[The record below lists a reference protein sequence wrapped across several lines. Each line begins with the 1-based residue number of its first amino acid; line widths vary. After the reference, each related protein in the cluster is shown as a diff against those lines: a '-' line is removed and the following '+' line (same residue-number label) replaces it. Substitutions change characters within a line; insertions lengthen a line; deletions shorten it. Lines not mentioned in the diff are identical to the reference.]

1 VLTDSV
7 AIGHAL
13 AREPSYLAVPTPKDH
28 LEDHLWATWRYGQG
42 HAPSLL
48 AVGAPGTGKTVTLRW
63 MILDLILSPGSKSL
77 WLADGKGADNFLMFT
92 SQPGVA
98 GIASKPDPAS
108 GKPDPIVKMIRF
120 IHKETHKR
128 YAVWAKAK
136 RTALKTG
143 KPVRYSH
150 PPPMFFILD
159 EYMDW
164 EIGLSDKLRDEML
177 TLLISIA
184 QIGREVNVHLWIA
197 TQAPYARSVE
207 VGLPGLLKHLLKA
220 RIAMCGPM
228 SLHSVEAK
236 MAFDDAH
243 ASDRIES
250 YARRYG
256 LYGEDRL
263 GLGLFQVGAN
273 ETAFLAPW
281 TPDPYHWETIEQD
294 RLDILRLLPTKKIQL
309 VTDEDED
316 EDDEEDDEEEPE
328 EGVEAS

>member
-7 AIGHAL
+7 ALGHAL
-13 AREPSYLAVPTPKDH
+13 AREPNYLAVPRPKDH
-28 LEDHLWATWRYGQG
+28 LEERLWATWRYGQG

-48 AVGAPGTGKTVTLRW
+48 LVGAPGTGKTVMLRW
-63 MILDLILSPGSKSL
+63 MILDLILSPGTKSL
-77 WLADGKGADNFLMFT
+77 YLADGKGADNFLMFT
-92 SQPGVA
+92 GQPGVD

-108 GKPDPIVKMIRF
+108 KKLDPICVMIRYV
-120 IHKETHKR
+120 HAQAHKR
-128 YAVWAKAK
+128 YATWSKAK
-136 RTALKTG
+136 RLALKTG

-150 PPPMFFILD
+150 PPPMFLILD

-164 EIGLSDKLRDEML
+164 EIGLTDKLRDEML
-177 TLLISIA
+177 KLLQSIG

-207 VGLPGLLKHLLKA
+207 IGLPGPVKHLLKA

-228 SLHSVEAK
+228 SLHSIEAK

-250 YARRYG
+250 YARRWD
-256 LYGEDRL
+256 LKGEDRL

-273 ETAFLAPW
+273 EVAFLAPW
-281 TPDPYHWETIEQD
+281 TPDFLHWETTEQD

-316 EDDEEDDEEEPE
+316 DEEEPE